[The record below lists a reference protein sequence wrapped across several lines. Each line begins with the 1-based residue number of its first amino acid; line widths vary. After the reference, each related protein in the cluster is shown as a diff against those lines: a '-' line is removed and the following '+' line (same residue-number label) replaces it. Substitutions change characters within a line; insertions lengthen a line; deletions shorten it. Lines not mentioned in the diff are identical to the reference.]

1 MIENHSKKYVDSLIS
16 YLRLNKHNSFKLE
29 TEITNVKKN
38 KSKYIVI
45 DKKNKKYEFD
55 YIVLACHTDQSSK
68 IIKNLD
74 KNLSELLN
82 KFRYQ
87 NNLAYLH
94 FDQSLMPKN
103 KLIWSSWNYSTNSQK
118 QISCITYW
126 MNKLQN
132 LDIDKNIFVTLN
144 PIQIPK
150 ENKII
155 ISKPETTPNFIEA
168 RGIGLIEVPFVVS
181 AKLFCFVKITNLE
194 LKRLPNAK
202 KKHCFGK
209 KIKMMEFN
217 PIYNNESALF
227 MSLRYGVKHNTI

>member
-1 MIENHSKKYVDSLIS
+1 MGAKLIS
-16 YLRLNKHNSFKLE
+16 DDQTHFKL
-29 TEITNVKKN
+29 
-38 KSKYIVI
+38 
-45 DKKNKKYEFD
+45 
-55 YIVLACHTDQSSK
+55 
-68 IIKNLD
+68 
-74 KNLSELLN
+74 
-82 KFRYQ
+82 
-87 NNLAYLH
+87 
-94 FDQSLMPKN
+94 
-103 KLIWSSWNYSTNSQK
+103 
-118 QISCITYW
+118 
-126 MNKLQN
+126 
-132 LDIDKNIFVTLN
+132 
-144 PIQIPK
+144 K

-227 MSLRYGVKHNTI
+227 MSLRYGVNTILFKVIS

>member
-1 MIENHSKKYVDSLIS
+1 MKIS
-16 YLRLNKHNSFKLE
+16 QDN
-29 TEITNVKKN
+29 
-38 KSKYIVI
+38 
-45 DKKNKKYEFD
+45 
-55 YIVLACHTDQSSK
+55 SK
-68 IIKNLD
+68 IIHASSVDINGKGVVILG
-74 KNLSELLN
+74 KSGTG
-82 KFRYQ
+82 KS
-87 NNLAYLH
+87 NLAI
-94 FDQSLMPKN
+94 
-103 KLIWSSWNYSTNSQK
+103 KLISMGAK
-118 QISCITYW
+118 LISDDQTHFR
-126 MNKLQN
+126 L
-132 LDIDKNIFVTLN
+132 
-144 PIQIPK
+144 K